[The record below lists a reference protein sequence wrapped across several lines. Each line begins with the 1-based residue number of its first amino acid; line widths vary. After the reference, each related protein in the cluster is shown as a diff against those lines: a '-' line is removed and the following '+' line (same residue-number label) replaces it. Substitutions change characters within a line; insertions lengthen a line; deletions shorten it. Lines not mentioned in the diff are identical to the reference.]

1 MDNREIKAIK
11 NFSESMEIGNN
22 NLMKGIIERYSPEVA
37 INVMVNVA
45 TSMLAKA
52 LVMTDPSN
60 REHLEK
66 FMIKLTQMKVV
77 VGHAAI
83 ESVMAIGRAMSP
95 QGGNYTCQQMPPKK
109 D

>member
-11 NFSESMEIGNN
+11 KVSESMEIGNN
-22 NLMKGIIERYSPEVA
+22 EVMKSIIERYSPEIA
-37 INVMVNVA
+37 INVMINVA

-66 FMIKLTQMKVV
+66 IVIKLTQMKVDE
-77 VGHAAI
+77 GHAAV

-95 QGGNYTCQQMPPKK
+95 QGGHYTCQQSPPKK
-109 D
+109 H

>member
-11 NFSESMEIGNN
+11 KVSESIEIGNN
-22 NLMKGIIERYSPEVA
+22 EIMKSVIERYSPEVA
-37 INVMVNVA
+37 INVMINVS

-52 LVMTDPSN
+52 LIMTDPSN

-66 FMIKLTQMKVV
+66 IMIKLTQMKVDE
-77 VGHAAI
+77 GHAAI